1 MCGCLVYAAEGLFI
15 YLLNNVS
22 AETFAFCLA
31 HFFLPEQKKKKK
43 SGCIEP
49 FLQWQ
54 ICPSLSSTA
63 AIYNISAPCVFR
75 YYDNQQYNIEMNLR
89 PPNLPGKMPCLS
101 INPTS
106 EAERCCG
113 VDLCQ
118 IPSVLMVT
126 LLSVLCSLITF
137 LPIPLVLN
145 FNPLLFPS
153 GQSLPWKQPAC
164 SLCSSPGFGLHH
176 SFTAWIIELILS
188 AISELLCLSGPTLGT
203 NLPDKCLNFPN
214 CTLSILHGSPP
225 SLVLGRL

>member
-1 MCGCLVYAAEGLFI
+1 MFLQKLLLFVWLISSCL
-15 YLLNNVS
+15 S
-22 AETFAFCLA
+22 K
-31 HFFLPEQKKKKK
+31 KKKKK

-164 SLCSSPGFGLHH
+164 SSPGFGLHH

-214 CTLSILHGSPP
+214 YMLSILHGSPP
-225 SLVLGRL
+225 